1 MGAAA
6 EACSRRSDGTVL
18 KGFWVRNK
26 GFHATAMALGQI
38 LPARSDAL
46 GIDGMGITPMGGGVV
61 PPRWA
66 QLDGPEEGSRKR
78 YNEHLA
84 SRPIVKTID
93 EAHTFLL
100 QEFE

>member
-1 MGAAA
+1 MSAAA

-46 GIDGMGITPMGGGVV
+46 GIDGMGITPM
-61 PPRWA
+61 A
-66 QLDGPEEGSRKR
+66 QRRG
-78 YNEHLA
+78 A
-84 SRPIVKTID
+84 MATSRPDRGPVPS
-93 EAHTFLL
+93 
-100 QEFE
+100 